1 MVDTNRH
8 KTANR
13 MEFLLTG
20 VSFLLAK
27 TTMIVRLFRLL
38 ATCEQTSSGAKG
50 PCILELAN
58 LTPGVLELLRI
69 THLTQMFSKARS

>member
-8 KTANR
+8 KTASR

-27 TTMIVRLFRLL
+27 TTTILRLFRLL
-38 ATCEQTSSGAKG
+38 ATCEKTSSGAKAL
-50 PCILELAN
+50 CIRELAN
-58 LTPGVLELLRI
+58 MTPGVLELLPI